1 MKIREITYQRL
12 FTFGWYQ
19 NERIGFTA
27 ELGPDEDASKAILKL
42 AELAVDIHHVLDVLR
57 AIHDCLDLA
66 IDRGDEE
73 AIGKFE
79 EDLRAVRKL
88 VREGRFKEVLEEYG
102 PKYKRGRD

>member
-12 FTFGWYQ
+12 FTFGYYQ

-27 ELGPDEDASKAILKL
+27 ELGPDEDAGKAVLEL
-42 AELAVDIHHVLDVLR
+42 AELAVDIHHILDVLR

-66 IDRGDEE
+66 VSQGNEE
-73 AIGKFE
+73 AIRRYE
-79 EDLRAVRKL
+79 EDLRVVRKL
-88 VREGRFKEVLEEYG
+88 IREGRFKEVLEEYG